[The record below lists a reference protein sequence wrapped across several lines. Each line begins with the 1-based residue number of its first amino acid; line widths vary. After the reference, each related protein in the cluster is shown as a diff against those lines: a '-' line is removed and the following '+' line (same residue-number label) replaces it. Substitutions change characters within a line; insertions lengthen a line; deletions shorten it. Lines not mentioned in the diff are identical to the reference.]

1 MRVNLNQILSERKTN
16 ENIHSKTGAKINSYM
31 IGGDAAIF
39 RLVSFFLC
47 GFIFIVTFLHIC
59 FFFSSFSLLFLYA
72 HSVTECVVVCV
83 CKKGIK
89 EA

>member
-39 RLVSFFLC
+39 RLVSFFLWFYLYC
-47 GFIFIVTFLHIC
+47 YISAHL